1 MRIPR
6 AKDNVSKEIIGKR
19 LSAIKDLGVDLS
31 HTIHYA
37 FDPSSTTGNIENF
50 IGVAQVPLGLAGP
63 IRINGES
70 AKGDFI
76 VPLATSEGTLVASY
90 SRGMK
95 AISEARGCITRIH
108 SDFFM
113 VPYLFRILSLEDG
126 IRFAEWCEQH
136 SEEIARVMEA
146 TTRHGK
152 FQGMRIKH
160 VAQGVVVEFEMRTGD
175 AMGANMVVV
184 AAHEAGKWIVEN
196 APDIEPEDCHL
207 VDMGKK
213 AVASRAMRGFG
224 KNVTAEVRLTKSLL
238 QEIFHTTAADW
249 MSLYRAV
256 QEYWS
261 TTGTHGHQCMFA
273 NGLAALFIA
282 CGQDIGYLPEASYGY
297 LLPFE
302 LPDGGLHVT
311 IQIPCL
317 VVGTVGGGSSLPT
330 QRECLRILGCDGPGG
345 ARKFAE
351 IAAGVALAGELSVL
365 GSSAAREFVGAHEA
379 LGRKRPVSRIDE
391 GTPK

>member
-1 MRIPR
+1 MSI
-6 AKDNVSKEIIGKR
+6 
-19 LSAIKDLGVDLS
+19 
-31 HTIHYA
+31 Y
-37 FDPSSTTGNIENF
+37 
-50 IGVAQVPLGLAGP
+50 P
-63 IRINGES
+63 IRFTMPLILPPRPGTSRTSSGSLRSPWGSPDPFES
-70 AKGDFI
+70 TENLPKATLSC
-76 VPLATSEGTLVASY
+76 PLATSEGTLVASY

-95 AISEARGCITRIH
+95 AISEAGGCFTRIH

-126 IRFAEWCEQH
+126 IRFAEWCEGH
-136 SEEIARVMEA
+136 SGEIARVMEA

-152 FQGMRIKH
+152 FHGMRTRN
-160 VAQGVVVEFEMRTGD
+160 VAQGVIVEFEMGTGD

-184 AAHEAGKWIVEN
+184 AAHAASRWITEN
-196 APDIEPEDCHL
+196 APKIEPENCHL

-224 KNVTAEVRLTKSLL
+224 KNVTAEVRLTKDVLE
-238 QEIFHTTAADW
+238 EIFHTTAADW

-261 TTGTHGHQCMFA
+261 ITGTHGHQCMFA

-282 CGQDIGYLPEASYGY
+282 CGQDVGYLPEASYGY

-311 IQIPCL
+311 VQIPCL
-317 VVGTVGGGSSLPT
+317 VVGTVGGGCGLPT
-330 QRECLRILGCDGPGG
+330 QGECLRILGCDGPGG

-365 GSSAAREFVGAHEA
+365 GSSAAKEFVGAHET
-379 LGRKRPVSRIDE
+379 LGRKRPVTMKE
-391 GTPK
+391 P